1 MSWIQQLRD
10 LYRPTTIACDDSGPD
25 PAAQFDPTYY
35 IGIIVGNLKMS
46 LKLICQ

>member
-10 LYRPTTIACDDSGPD
+10 LYRPTTVYCDDVGLD
-25 PAAQFDPTYY
+25 PVSQFDPTYFVD
-35 IGIIVGNLKMS
+35 IIVGNLKMS